1 MQHCCLAAP
10 QPAEC
15 NASAPAMARQS
26 GGSAARQRGECFVT
40 ALRRRRGCDNT
51 AAPRFGKHCTKSM
64 PWRGR
69 GNTETCAANRCCIF
83 SPWGRLSG
91 PLLPDTHPPPKA
103 GPVCLFPS
111 QGATHPAQR
120 LGPDRLAIEFAYS
133 LQAIIVNPSDS
144 YASFLAPPHLPPT
157 HPPKPGEF
165 AWLLATPTHPGL
177 ENCTKQKRH
186 GTLAATA
193 VASQQV
199 CDKRKDA

>member
-1 MQHCCLAAP
+1 MP
-10 QPAEC
+10 
-15 NASAPAMARQS
+15 RQS

-133 LQAIIVNPSDS
+133 MQAIIVNPSDS
-144 YASFLAPPHLPPT
+144 YASFLAPPAPPT
-157 HPPKPGEF
+157 HPPPKAGRVC
-165 AWLLATPTHPGL
+165 LAPCNTHPPRAGKLHQTEKTRHLSGDSRGIAAGL
-177 ENCTKQKRH
+177 RQK
-186 GTLAATA
+186 
-193 VASQQV
+193 
-199 CDKRKDA
+199 KRRLTGSSPRWPCGSRGHLP

>member
-1 MQHCCLAAP
+1 MP
-10 QPAEC
+10 
-15 NASAPAMARQS
+15 RQS

-51 AAPRFGKHCTKSM
+51 AAPRFGKHCTKSI

-157 HPPKPGEF
+157 HPPKAGRVC
-165 AWLLATPTHPGL
+165 LAPCNTHPPRAGKL
-177 ENCTKQKRH
+177 HQTEKTRH
-186 GTLAATA
+186 LSGDNHGIAAA
-193 VASQQV
+193 L
-199 CDKRKDA
+199 RK